1 VFDGRIYLYPS
12 HDQDTVFPSD
22 NNGSQYQMTDY
33 HVFSMGTED
42 TAVTDHGVVLAL
54 EDIPWADRQ
63 LWAPDAAYKDGVYH
77 LFFPAKDPDGIF
89 RIGVATGTSPAGPF
103 TAESRPI
110 EGSFSIDPAAFTDE
124 DGRTYLFFGGIWGGQ
139 LQCWANGRY
148 EENAKIPSGSAPA
161 LGPVAAEL
169 SDDLRSFK
177 TAPVEVRI
185 LDEQGSP
192 LKASDEDRRFF
203 EGSWVHKYKA
213 VLPVLLDRNHA
224 LHCICHQRAPA
235 GSVHLPGTDLEPVSG
250 WTTQHSIVEYLGK
263 WYLFYHDCELSG
275 GVDSQRNVKYTEL
288 FHNVDGTIRRWSA
301 ERRRPYRNGSP
312 LGGLNPQKVDLETV
326 KRNRTVPVREQGR
339 QHHRTPHA
347 SRDMRQRADMLDVEN
362 WGSTWPLLVVRTE
375 PTADD
380 LIPDRQPDINP
391 IPQILLAVVP
401 SREVVVVAV
410 EHPRPVVLQRESDA
424 VDRIVDHGDPAAG
437 AVPDRHVRRDPEI
450 PVYRVVRHDPVRV
463 MQRGPAACTS
473 RPSATGFIR
482 SFILPE

>member
-1 VFDGRIYLYPS
+1 MRKALTSILPMLLMLCVAGCAEAGTKGTGTSMSVGTTPSAMTSIPDSDGVLRIAPNRPLVSHVFTADPSAHVFDGRIYLYPS

-203 EGSWVHKYKA
+203 EGSWVHKYNG
-213 VLPVLLDRNHA
+213 LYYL
-224 LHCICHQRAPA
+224 
-235 GSVHLPGTDLEPVSG
+235 SYSTGTTHYIVYATSEHPLGPYTYRGRILEPVSG

-288 FHNVDGTIRRWSA
+288 FHNVDGTIR
-301 ERRRPYRNGSP
+301 P
-312 LGGLNPQKVDLETV
+312 
-326 KRNRTVPVREQGR
+326 
-339 QHHRTPHA
+339 
-347 SRDMRQRADMLDVEN
+347 
-362 WGSTWPLLVVRTE
+362 VVR
-375 PTADD
+375 
-380 LIPDRQPDINP
+380 
-391 IPQILLAVVP
+391 
-401 SREVVVVAV
+401 
-410 EHPRPVVLQRESDA
+410 
-424 VDRIVDHGDPAAG
+424 
-437 AVPDRHVRRDPEI
+437 
-450 PVYRVVRHDPVRV
+450 
-463 MQRGPAACTS
+463 
-473 RPSATGFIR
+473 
-482 SFILPE
+482 